1 MKKESYKI
9 IKDKKGNTKGIS
21 IKAKKIK
28 NPKTIDDI
36 FSNIFSKYIRFD

>member
-1 MKKESYKI
+1 MKKDKNKGYKI
-9 IKDKKGNTKGIS
+9 IKDKKGRSMGIS

-36 FSNIFSKYIRFD
+36 FSNIFSRYV